1 MLFEA
6 EFWVLVAFVIF
17 LAIVWKV
24 GGGKALIDAIDSRAV
39 RIRAE
44 LAEAQ
49 RLREEAQALL
59 ASYESRRAEAEREA
73 AEIVTSA
80 REEAERLAR
89 ETQEKMAEFVK
100 RRTAAAEA
108 KIAQAE
114 AKVVQAR
121 QDLARVKPL
130 LAEQAVSQKD
140 VDDAVADNEVVSARM
155 DLVPIVEQQRRVDP

>member
-44 LAEAQ
+44 LSEAQ

-114 AKVVQAR
+114 TQAAAEVR
-121 QDLARVKPL
+121 AAAVDAAVRASERVLRNEIKGPAAEAL
-130 LAEQAVSQKD
+130 LTRSLGD
-140 VDDAVADNEVVSARM
+140 VRTKLNA
-155 DLVPIVEQQRRVDP
+155 